1 MTGENKHLIL
11 YMKKLLTLALMLM
24 VVCGAMAQE
33 GTKKFAIKSGMA
45 KTTTEVMGQT
55 QQVTLYFDNY
65 GALQCSKTKATVP
78 GMGDLE
84 MATIIKDGK
93 TWMVNYTM
101 KQVQEIPAE
110 AQEDIDFNNLTE
122 EIKTKYNVRE
132 AGTEELL
139 GKTCTKYTYEAV
151 IQGQKAKGSAWV
163 YKGFPLKSVV
173 SVAGMEIKSE
183 VTEFLESILVMPQ
196 TFDIPKF

>member
-1 MTGENKHLIL
+1 
-11 YMKKLLTLALMLM
+11 MKKMFTLALMLM

-65 GALQCSKTKATVP
+65 GALQCSKTKASVQ

-163 YKGFPLKSVV
+163 YKGFPLKSIV

-183 VTEFLESILVMPQ
+183 VTEFLENILVMPQ
-196 TFDIPKF
+196 TFDVPKF

>member
-1 MTGENKHLIL
+1 
-11 YMKKLLTLALMLM
+11 
-24 VVCGAMAQE
+24 
-33 GTKKFAIKSGMA
+33 
-45 KTTTEVMGQT
+45 
-55 QQVTLYFDNY
+55 
-65 GALQCSKTKATVP
+65 KATVP

-132 AGTEELL
+132 AGTEEIL

-163 YKGFPLKSVV
+163 YKGFPLKSIV

-183 VTEFLESILVMPQ
+183 VTEFLENILVMPQ
-196 TFDIPKF
+196 TFDVPKF

>member
-1 MTGENKHLIL
+1 
-11 YMKKLLTLALMLM
+11 MKKLLTLALMLM

-65 GALQCSKTKATVP
+65 GALQCSKTKATVS

-84 MATIIKDGK
+84 MATNIKDGK

-132 AGTEELL
+132 AGTEEIL

-183 VTEFLESILVMPQ
+183 VTEFLENILVMPQ
-196 TFDIPKF
+196 TFDVPKF